1 MQVGDCEAITHFKE
15 PLTYYKR
22 EPYIYLHLGDFFICP
37 MGCINA
43 FYDKKQMIKQHLLEA
58 HSDADLKKWG
68 FSKKNLKF
76 ELLNRIEGGSV
87 VKYAN

>member
-1 MQVGDCEAITHFKE
+1 
-15 PLTYYKR
+15 
-22 EPYIYLHLGDFFICP
+22 

-43 FYDKKQMIKQHLLEA
+43 FYDKKQMIKQYLLEA

-68 FSKKNLKF
+68 FAKRNLKF
-76 ELLNRIEGGSV
+76 ELLNRIEGGKV